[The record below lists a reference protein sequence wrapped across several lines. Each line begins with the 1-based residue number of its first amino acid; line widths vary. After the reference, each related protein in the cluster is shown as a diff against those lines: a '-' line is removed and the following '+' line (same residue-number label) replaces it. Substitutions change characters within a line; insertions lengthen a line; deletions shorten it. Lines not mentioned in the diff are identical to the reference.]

1 MKGLTGFVMH
11 LREKVNKCSKIIILW
26 ATIFSNIF
34 IALRT
39 PDVIEVSDD
48 EQCDE
53 CHSMS
58 W

>member
-26 ATIFSNIF
+26 ATIFRNIF

-53 CHSMS
+53 VSALT
-58 W
+58 